1 MLIETK
7 TITELS
13 LSFGNTWVVIS
24 ATVMGILI
32 MAYLANLSVIKI
44 RIIPTILIYLL
55 LTITLLAGAFLS
67 DANLTFLPFGLNR
80 ILKTLILTA
89 PIFFSGMAF
98 SSELEQRT
106 QIPSA
111 LSANL
116 LGLSILLSPIIS
128 TISRFIHIDPTDC
141 PNKKE
146 CFFFTM
152 FFSGGRLYAH

>member
-89 PIFFSGMAF
+89 PIFFSGMLGGF
-98 SSELEQRT
+98 LEYNAMYLGFK
-106 QIPSA
+106 A
-111 LSANL
+111 LYLIAL
-116 LGLSILLSPIIS
+116 AMYALA
-128 TISRFIHIDPTDC
+128 
-141 PNKKE
+141 
-146 CFFFTM
+146 FFFSRRTSTM
-152 FFSGGRLYAH
+152 EI